1 MSGAERIVGS
11 VTGLTAEGAAMQF
24 VPMDPL
30 RVLQFAP
37 VNILQLG
44 PLGLTLL
51 RWRATI
57 TA

>member
-11 VTGLTAEGAAMQF
+11 VTSLTADGAANAIVRMT
-24 VPMDPL
+24 PL
-30 RVLQFAP
+30 RVLQCDP
-37 VNILQLG
+37 VADLQLG

-51 RWRATI
+51 QERATI

>member
-11 VTGLTAEGAAMQF
+11 VTGLTAEGAANAIVRMT
-24 VPMDPL
+24 PL
-30 RVLQFAP
+30 RVLHFAP